1 MSRMNTWIKEKN
13 LQRISKIEEK
23 LLGRITPKTVAII
36 ATVTYFVSLIPL
48 IWIGFYNYPSADDYS
63 NGSWAHVTWMAT
75 HNVFATIWSAFQ
87 KGISDWLT
95 WVGYYTCGML
105 TALPPSAFGEKYYTL
120 VTIIILTALTVSTM
134 YLVDTIFRKWLQFD
148 KYLSLTIIMI
158 TLFIMVQCMVPEAR
172 VEAFYWYSGAV
183 NYIFIFSL
191 SNFFYGSLI
200 RLALETNAKKKQRRI
215 LGTLILGFLMG
226 GGNQMQM
233 LNVAIVLF
241 LAMIMIS
248 LHKKWKDSVSFIP
261 AFVGFYVGMIF
272 NIVAPGNFVRA
283 KDGFEMNPI
292 KAILVSLH
300 YGLEY
305 CVNQWTTWQI
315 LLGFLVIGILAWK
328 MTAYSRFTFPCPI
341 MVVLLFY
348 GLTSA
353 MMTPPLFVKGNIA
366 AGRIQ
371 ANTFLVY
378 ILFSVL
384 SIVYVVGWFRNRS
397 TIMQSNNAHEG
408 NFSLNERRVIACA
421 AVVMLFGSGLA
432 IIPSPH
438 TYTFSSAISDILNG
452 SAKTY
457 HQALVDRTEIYYSGI
472 GGVIEV
478 ESLPVEPDLLYFS
491 DITTDVN
498 DWENKGVARYLG
510 VEGVVRKPKE
520 K

>member
-1 MSRMNTWIKEKN
+1 MNTRMKEKD
-13 LQRISKIEEK
+13 LQQLSIIEEK
-23 LLGRITPKTVAII
+23 LLQWITPKTVAII

-63 NGSWAHVTWMAT
+63 NGSWAHLTWMAT

-105 TALPPSAFGEKYYTL
+105 TALPPSAFGEKYYVL
-120 VTIIILTALTVSTM
+120 ATIIILTALTISTM
-134 YLVDTIFRKWLQFD
+134 YLLDTIFRKWLRFD
-148 KYLSLTIIMI
+148 KYLSLAIIMI
-158 TLFIMVQCMVPEAR
+158 TLFIMVQCMMPEAR

-191 SNFFYGSLI
+191 SNVFYGSLI
-200 RLALETNAKKKQRRI
+200 RLAMEQIERKKKRRI
-215 LGTLILGFLMG
+215 LATAILGFLMG

-233 LNVAIVLF
+233 LNVAIVLL
-241 LAMIMIS
+241 LAIIMIS
-248 LHKKWKDSVSFIP
+248 LQKKWKTSLSLIP
-261 AFVGFYVGMIF
+261 AFVCFYAGMIL
-272 NIVAPGNFVRA
+272 NIVAPGNYVRA

-305 CVNQWTTWQI
+305 CVNQWTTWPI
-315 LLGFLVIGILAWK
+315 LLGFLVIGMLAWK
-328 MTAYSRFTFPCPI
+328 LTVRSKFSFPCPI
-341 MVVLLFY
+341 IVVLLAY

-353 MMTPPLFVKGNIA
+353 MMTPPLFVKGNIE

-384 SIVYVVGWFRNRS
+384 SIVYVAGWFRNRC
-397 TIMQSNNAHEG
+397 TIKQSRDAHEG
-408 NFSLNERRVIACA
+408 SFSLNERRVIFIA
-421 AVVMLFGSGLA
+421 AVVMLMGSGLA
-432 IIPSPH
+432 VIPNPH
-438 TYTFSSAISDILNG
+438 AYTFSSAITDLRNG
-452 SAKTY
+452 SAQTY
-457 HQALVDRTEIYYSGI
+457 HQALVDRTELYYSGI
-472 GGVIEV
+472 QGVIEV

-491 DITTDVN
+491 DIATDAE

-510 VEGVVRKPKE
+510 VDGVVRKPKA